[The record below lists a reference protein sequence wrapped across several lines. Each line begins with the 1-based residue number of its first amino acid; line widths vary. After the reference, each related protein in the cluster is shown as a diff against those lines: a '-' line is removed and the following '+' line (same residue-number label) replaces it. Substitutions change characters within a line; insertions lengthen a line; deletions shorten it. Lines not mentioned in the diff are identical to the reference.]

1 MDPALYRTAR
11 LKFSLLAFCLM
22 SLPLEAMEGIPEN
35 PEEVQ
40 DTWGS
45 VFYCQEIYG
54 ESSVKGR
61 VYPGDLQACE
71 KSDAL
76 IRWSISSRYSLKDRQ
91 VLEQNARNKATAIR
105 YNTASVQEA
114 VQACR
119 QQCRGLASLFDQRVK
134 SGELKEPENQDQS
147 HR

>member
-1 MDPALYRTAR
+1 MNLTRYRTAR
-11 LKFSLLAFCLM
+11 RRLSLLAIYFL
-22 SLPLEAMEGIPEN
+22 SLPLAAMEDIPQS
-35 PEEVQ
+35 PAEVQ

-54 ESSVKGR
+54 EPRVKGR

-76 IRWSISSRYSLKDRQ
+76 IRWSISSRYSPEDRQ
-91 VLEQNARNKATAIR
+91 VLEQNARNKAAAIR
-105 YNTASVQEA
+105 YNTRSVEEA

-119 QQCRGLASLFDQRVK
+119 QQCRELATLFDLKVK
-134 SGELKEPENQDQS
+134 SGELKAGGN
-147 HR
+147 

>member
-1 MDPALYRTAR
+1 MDLTRYRTAR
-11 LKFSLLAFCLM
+11 RQLCLLAVCLL
-22 SLPLEAMEGIPEN
+22 SLPLAAMENIPQSQA
-35 PEEVQ
+35 EVQ

-54 ESSVKGR
+54 EPRVKGR

-76 IRWSISSRYSLKDRQ
+76 IRWSISSRYSPEDRQ
-91 VLEQNARNKATAIR
+91 VLEQNARNKAAAIR
-105 YNTASVQEA
+105 YNTRSVEEA

-119 QQCRGLASLFDQRVK
+119 QQCREMATLFDLKVE
-134 SGELKEPENQDQS
+134 SGELKAGGN
-147 HR
+147 